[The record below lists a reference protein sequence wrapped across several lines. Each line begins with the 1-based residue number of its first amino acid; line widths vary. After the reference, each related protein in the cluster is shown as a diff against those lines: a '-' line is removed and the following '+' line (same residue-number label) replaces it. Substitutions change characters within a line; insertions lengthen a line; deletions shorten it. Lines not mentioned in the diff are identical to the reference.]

1 MTTRPRRPPGRRA
14 ALAVLAALAAIT
26 GCAKEPASPESE
38 AAPAAPALTAEQF
51 ERRSPSAGAVEAFNA
66 VCAEPER
73 RAVAR
78 QAARRG
84 FEPVPAAKLREET
97 PNAVFPPEAAV
108 WRGPE
113 EAGGALLVWDDAT
126 ATCEVRADGLD
137 PLVVDAE
144 FTKLPDILEESGSAV
159 MRLRPAPAPVG
170 APRTRQMLL
179 VSPAGSGRPERA
191 RVLRLDEGAGERRGA
206 VSMTARGVAATRS
219 DPAAAA
225 Q

>member
-1 MTTRPRRPPGRRA
+1 MTTRPRRPPFCA
-14 ALAVLAALAAIT
+14 ALPVLAALAGVA
-26 GCAKEPASPESE
+26 GCAKEPAAPEGE
-38 AAPAAPALTAEQF
+38 AAPAAPALTVEQF

-84 FEPVPAAKLREET
+84 FGPVPPAKLREEM
-97 PNAVFPPEAAV
+97 PDAVFPPDAAV

-113 EAGGALLVWDDAT
+113 EAGGALLVWDGAT
-126 ATCEVRADGLD
+126 ATCEVRAEGLD

-144 FTKLPDILEESGSAV
+144 FTRLPQVLEESGSAV
-159 MRLRPAPAPVG
+159 ARLRPAPAPVG

-179 VSPAGSGRPERA
+179 VSPAGSARPERA
-191 RVLRLDEGAGERRGA
+191 RVLRLNEGAGERRGA
-206 VSMTARGVAATRS
+206 VSMTARGVAATRN
-219 DPAAAA
+219 DPPAAAA